1 MELINYFKQGL
12 SFDDFIENEW
22 GLKLHKIQKATIGYC
37 YWNGE
42 DVSVAEIRDCRIEKR
57 QSYGPAGDQSYIFVN
72 YDGTKTILAENKY
85 GYVNSISHCRMSNI
99 QEITEY
105 IELLKSDFD
114 YEEFKRQA
122 GA

>member
-1 MELINYFKQGL
+1 MKLNKYLGSD
-12 SFDDFIENEW
+12 SFDEFIVKEY
-22 GLKLHKIQKATIGYC
+22 GLELKQIQRARFEYS
-37 YWNGE
+37 YWSGE
-42 DVSVAEIRDCRIEKR
+42 DVWVATIRDCRIEKR
-57 QSYGPAGDQSYIFVN
+57 QSYGPAGCQSYVFVN

-85 GYVNSISHCRMSNI
+85 GYVNSISHCMMSNI

-114 YEEFKRQA
+114 YEEFKQA